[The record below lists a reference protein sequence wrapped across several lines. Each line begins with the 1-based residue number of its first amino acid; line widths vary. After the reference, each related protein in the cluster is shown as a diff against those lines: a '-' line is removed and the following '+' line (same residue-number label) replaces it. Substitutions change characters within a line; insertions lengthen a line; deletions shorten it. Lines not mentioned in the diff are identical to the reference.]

1 MGMKAVWLAYGIPIL
16 VLLAFILGLS
26 ALGVGE
32 VAAALGGIG
41 AIALYYLVLWLLRG
55 RLQNEY
61 VFTIKR

>member
-1 MGMKAVWLAYGIPIL
+1 M
-16 VLLAFILGLS
+16 LLAFILGLG

-32 VAAALGGIG
+32 VAATLGGIG
-41 AIALYYLVLWLLRG
+41 AVALYYLVLWLLRG